1 MIQCE
6 QYGRHNN
13 SNVLHII
20 CLKKMIDES
29 SEESF
34 FNKGIHKNDI
44 RKYEQTVLPGQMLL
58 VHEIVAYLIKINTV
72 TEYQKDNDYAA
83 VCPQHSEIQKSG

>member
-13 SNVLHII
+13 PNVLPII
-20 CLKKMIDES
+20 CLKQMIDES

-34 FNKGIHKNDI
+34 FNKGIHKNDLG
-44 RKYEQTVLPGQMLL
+44 KYVQTVLPGQMLL
-58 VHEIVAYLIKINTV
+58 IHEIIAYLIKIDTV
-72 TEYQKDNDYAA
+72 TEYHKDYDYAA
-83 VCPQHSEIQKSG
+83 VCPEHSEIQKSS